1 METPVRTVEA
11 ADRSL
16 ALGLL
21 SAAFTGDPVMR
32 WLFPN
37 PRHYLDQ
44 FEAFADAFGGAAIEA
59 GHAHIAGEYHGAAL
73 WLPPGV
79 ESDTET
85 MVEIL
90 TTHCSESALADIP
103 DFMTQMEKVHPEDE
117 NCWYL
122 AIIGVDPCYQG
133 RGIGSA
139 LLKQALKGIDEQGGA
154 AYLEASTPQNA
165 ALYQRHGFELC
176 GTIQSGHSP
185 EIYPMLR
192 TAR

>member
-1 METPVRTVEA
+1 METPVRTVET

-32 WLFPN
+32 WLLPN
-37 PRHYLDQ
+37 PRHYLDE

-90 TTHCSESALADIP
+90 TTHCSESVLADIP
-103 DFMTQMEKVHPEDE
+103 DFMAQMEKMHPVDE

-139 LLKQALKGIDEQGGA
+139 LLKVAPLTWK
-154 AYLEASTPQNA
+154 PQHARMPPFTSATVLNSA
-165 ALYQRHGFELC
+165 ALFSRVIPRKFTRC
-176 GTIQSGHSP
+176 
-185 EIYPMLR
+185 
-192 TAR
+192 